1 MQQDETVKHDYVA
14 LGFEKIERDLQF
26 LIGSLDEV
34 LRSLGLDDLAALLP
48 WTGKELPASLE
59 KLPSQTGLVFSIA
72 FQLLNLVEENA
83 AAQMRALREGELG
96 MAAEPGLWGQALA
109 NLRERGF
116 SGPDIASRLPSVRV
130 EPVLTAH
137 PTEAKRLSV
146 LDQHRAIYQL
156 IQERERALLTP
167 TDTKRVQDQTRAALE
182 RLWRTGEIL
191 LSKPDLSDERRNV
204 LYYLRDVFPSVLPR
218 LQTRLRS
225 AWESAGFDP
234 ALIDARVTVHGSVS
248 EPGWEATATGIPA
261 SRLRSRRRRWSG
273 FGSTRSSSC
282 IVS

>member
-1 MQQDETVKHDYVA
+1 VDGQGIAAD
-14 LGFEKIERDLQF
+14 LER
-26 LIGSLDEV
+26 
-34 LRSLGLDDLAALLP
+34 
-48 WTGKELPASLE
+48 
-59 KLPSQTGLVFSIA
+59 LPSQTGLVFSIA

-96 MAAEPGLWGQALA
+96 VTAEPGLWGQALA
-109 NLRERGF
+109 NLSERGF
-116 SGPDIASRLPSVRV
+116 HAARRSPRGCIRIRV

-167 TDTKRVQDQTRAALE
+167 TDSKRLHAQTRAALE

-191 LSKPDLSDERRNV
+191 LTKPDLTDERRNV

-218 LQTRLRS
+218 LQTGCGPRGRPPASIPRS
-225 AWESAGFDP
+225 STRRGTRRGSAS
-234 ALIDARVTVHGSVS
+234 AHG
-248 EPGWEATATGIPA
+248 WAATATGIPA
-261 SRLRSRRRRWSG
+261 
-273 FGSTRSSSC
+273 
-282 IVS
+282 